1 MSSRTRSTNSNKHP
15 GNPDKK
21 RERRTKAQMEEFR
34 VQEAKKKEQEELD
47 TKAKADRIANVE
59 RKLAEEVD
67 ITPRPTIKQ
76 RLRRTHAFQEPE
88 VPLGNN
94 PKDVFSDNS
103 SLTNDDEFQPE
114 PTSSSATERAAS
126 DKTDDESETE
136 LPPKKKAK
144 TAKEPVQVQVSN
156 NAGSGKSKGGK
167 KNSEV
172 SIAAIS
178 SLMRK
183 NCLMVTTCL
192 MEIGLGKAPAGSK
205 PAASLA
211 SKSDKSAMLTLDQT
225 TSLYGSLMDTSDKK
239 SKLSGLNNSW
249 ATGNSAPAGR
259 PRSDTFG
266 IPTMPV
272 ATGVLGPSRR
282 STSTSVLSNCVAITS
297 TGPDVAI
304 AKLSDSDSEDS
315 EHGIPDEDETQ
326 GPERDAA
333 AASPLKGKR
342 RITSSTLVK
351 VEDTPILL
359 YQKALQKKKF
369 RNEDL
374 PRGCQDQNRWRK
386 RFIPTFL
393 WYTAYQMDPW
403 NLEEDAAVDAI
414 PYQITTHDAVH
425 IITLQRV
432 SDSWRNTIGS
442 AANTGLINFFE
453 SSEGFDTDWSRENF
467 ASDQLKNSKFLY
479 SDTQGHKFK
488 GLFRGSLFLQTLAA
502 HYTAIS
508 GAIKV
513 ESMDASAPERM
524 PFAAFGI
531 SAAAVERA
539 LILVATGTLTINMT
553 KSKAMALPGFV
564 SDNSGRQTAFNDG
577 SRGGPTC
584 GYLIS
589 AKNLKSKSFNEVIK
603 RAKDLSKLARQ
614 TSTKV
619 PIATDKFLAT
629 NDHRATLVDESAS
642 EDSEEDNSDDNFL
655 LMQDV

>member
-1 MSSRTRSTNSNKHP
+1 
-15 GNPDKK
+15 
-21 RERRTKAQMEEFR
+21 
-34 VQEAKKKEQEELD
+34 
-47 TKAKADRIANVE
+47 
-59 RKLAEEVD
+59 
-67 ITPRPTIKQ
+67 
-76 RLRRTHAFQEPE
+76 
-88 VPLGNN
+88 
-94 PKDVFSDNS
+94 
-103 SLTNDDEFQPE
+103 
-114 PTSSSATERAAS
+114 
-126 DKTDDESETE
+126 
-136 LPPKKKAK
+136 
-144 TAKEPVQVQVSN
+144 
-156 NAGSGKSKGGK
+156 
-167 KNSEV
+167 
-172 SIAAIS
+172 
-178 SLMRK
+178 
-183 NCLMVTTCL
+183 

-205 PAASLA
+205 LAASLA
-211 SKSDKSAMLTLDQT
+211 SKSDK
-225 TSLYGSLMDTSDKK
+225 SDKK

-272 ATGVLGPSRR
+272 ATGVLGPSHR

-351 VEDTPILL
+351 VEDTPIVL
-359 YQKALQKKKF
+359 YQKAPQKKKF

-374 PRGCQDQNRWRK
+374 PCGCQDQNRWCK

-403 NLEEDAAVDAI
+403 NLEEDAAVDAMQQIWNQIYGKAI

-453 SSEGFDTDWSRENF
+453 SSEGFDMDWSRENF

-539 LILVATGTLTINMT
+539 LTLVATGTLTINMT

-577 SRGGPTC
+577 SWGGPTR

-603 RAKDLSKLARQ
+603 RAKDLSKSARQ

-629 NDHRATLVDESAS
+629 NDHRATLVDESAF
-642 EDSEEDNSDDNFL
+642 EDSEEDNGDDN
-655 LMQDV
+655 

>member
-1 MSSRTRSTNSNKHP
+1 M
-15 GNPDKK
+15 
-21 RERRTKAQMEEFR
+21 
-34 VQEAKKKEQEELD
+34 
-47 TKAKADRIANVE
+47 
-59 RKLAEEVD
+59 
-67 ITPRPTIKQ
+67 
-76 RLRRTHAFQEPE
+76 
-88 VPLGNN
+88 
-94 PKDVFSDNS
+94 
-103 SLTNDDEFQPE
+103 
-114 PTSSSATERAAS
+114 RAR
-126 DKTDDESETE
+126 
-136 LPPKKKAK
+136 
-144 TAKEPVQVQVSN
+144 
-156 NAGSGKSKGGK
+156 

-172 SIAAIS
+172 SIA
-178 SLMRK
+178 
-183 NCLMVTTCL
+183 
-192 MEIGLGKAPAGSK
+192 APAGSK

-211 SKSDKSAMLTLDQT
+211 SKSDK
-225 TSLYGSLMDTSDKK
+225 SDKK

-272 ATGVLGPSRR
+272 ATGVLGPSRW

-297 TGPDVAI
+297 TGPDVTI

-342 RITSSTLVK
+342 RITSSNQIYGK
-351 VEDTPILL
+351 
-359 YQKALQKKKF
+359 
-369 RNEDL
+369 
-374 PRGCQDQNRWRK
+374 
-386 RFIPTFL
+386 
-393 WYTAYQMDPW
+393 
-403 NLEEDAAVDAI
+403 AI

-453 SSEGFDTDWSRENF
+453 SSEGFDTDWSHENF

-488 GLFRGSLFLQTLAA
+488 GLFRSSLFLQTLAA

-539 LILVATGTLTINMT
+539 LTLVATGTLTINMT

-564 SDNSGRQTAFNDG
+564 SDNSGRQTTFNDG
-577 SRGGPTC
+577 SWGGPTC

-603 RAKDLSKLARQ
+603 RAKDLSKSARQ

-629 NDHRATLVDESAS
+629 NDHRATLVDELAS
-642 EDSEEDNSDDNFL
+642 EDSEEDNGDDNCKIHSI
-655 LMQDV
+655 MVITSPVDARCVMS